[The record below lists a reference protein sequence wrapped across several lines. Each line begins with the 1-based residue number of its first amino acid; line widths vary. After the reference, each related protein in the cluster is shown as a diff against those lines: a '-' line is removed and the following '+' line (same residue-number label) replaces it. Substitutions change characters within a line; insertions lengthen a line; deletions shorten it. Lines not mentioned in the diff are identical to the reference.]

1 MSVSELLQ
9 SVQFLVDT
17 EGNKKAAVLDY
28 KIWEGLVTLLEDLED
43 AEEIQRLR
51 ELHEETVP
59 WEEAKS
65 ELRDKGVDV

>member
-28 KIWEGLVTLLEDLED
+28 ETWEELVTLLEDLED

-51 ELHEETVP
+51 ELREETVP